1 MIIEPTNE
9 ALQKWLDET
18 GAREHDSVF
27 IFYKNWKG
35 LRSSRYKEH
44 PKLQVN
50 EEEKR
55 LELVFP
61 SGFIVNPHFY
71 ELDLVYHKNTRRLEI
86 CISKLKPTPVE
97 RCYHVASAA
106 LNDWKAK
113 NS

>member
-35 LRSSRYKEH
+35 LRSSRYKERFN
-44 PKLQVN
+44 LQVN

-55 LELVFP
+55 
-61 SGFIVNPHFY
+61 IVLTPAAGWPVCPHFY